1 MNNQIP
7 FERKTIG
14 GNNQCIKSTHI
25 ILTGAPKLQENDM
38 LAEVKFNHKERS
50 IEAKLVGKVI
60 FQVGPTSVNVGGLET
75 TKFTNSFFL
84 TTTSDTKVYVHA
96 DYINEAKH
104 LMKELLI
111 EKALEDFRGARS
123 IMRHQRNILD
133 SIKNME
139 LSNA

>member
-38 LAEVKFNHKERS
+38 LVEVKVNHKDRT
-50 IEAKLVGKVI
+50 IETKLVGKVI
-60 FQVGPTSVNVGGLET
+60 FQVGPTSVNVSGSDT

-84 TTTSDTKVYVHA
+84 TTTSDTKVYVHES
-96 DYINEAKH
+96 YINEAKQ

-111 EKALEDFRGARS
+111 EKALEDFRAARGT
-123 IMRHQRNILD
+123 MRHQRNILD

-139 LSNA
+139 L